1 MSDDEFE
8 EELTSVQE
16 EGEEKIKRLEKEA
29 TPDFVVGGIRKK
41 MNFKVLNEFEKNLG
55 DNADDRVMTALRAAA
70 AGGEVFR
77 EALVDLDLTDREKE
91 LFEEY
96 EEKAFGY
103 NIMSKRA
110 FNEGTDKAID
120 QLREERGLLKE
131 KILGM
136 QTGREIGGEGTW
148 DKQVIEWALMSDDKF
163 EEELTSV
170 QEEGEEKIKRL
181 EKEATPDFVVGG
193 IRKKMNF
200 KVLNEFEKNLGDNAD
215 DRVMTALRAAAAGG
229 EVFREALVDLDLT
242 DREKELFEEYEEK
255 AFGYNIMSKR
265 AFNEKTD
272 AAIDQLRDERG

>member
-1 MSDDEFE
+1 MSDDE
-8 EELTSVQE
+8 
-16 EGEEKIKRLEKEA
+16 
-29 TPDFVVGGIRKK
+29 
-41 MNFKVLNEFEKNLG
+41 
-55 DNADDRVMTALRAAA
+55 
-70 AGGEVFR
+70 
-77 EALVDLDLTDREKE
+77 
-91 LFEEY
+91 
-96 EEKAFGY
+96 
-103 NIMSKRA
+103 
-110 FNEGTDKAID
+110 
-120 QLREERGLLKE
+120 
-131 KILGM
+131 
-136 QTGREIGGEGTW
+136 
-148 DKQVIEWALMSDDKF
+148 F